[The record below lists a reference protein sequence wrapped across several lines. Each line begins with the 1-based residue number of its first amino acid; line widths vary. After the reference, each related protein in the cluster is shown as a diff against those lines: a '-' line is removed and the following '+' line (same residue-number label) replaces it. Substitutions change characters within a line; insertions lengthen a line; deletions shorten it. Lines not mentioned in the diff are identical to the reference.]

1 MAKLTNISG
10 NYKSIVR
17 QVFVQQQNTRFVGK
31 DLPTIVRQTL
41 TNSYHIFLQLML
53 TPAATQHTHFGKSKN
68 WFTTP
73 QSVDE
78 EREGNLQ

>member
-1 MAKLTNISG
+1 MLCLLLWMDSSFEK
-10 NYKSIVR
+10 
-17 QVFVQQQNTRFVGK
+17 
-31 DLPTIVRQTL
+31 
-41 TNSYHIFLQLML
+41 HIFLQLML